1 MVLQVI
7 GRLVQWR
14 MVVLAISNPLHEG
27 LPVVSPSATPFDP
40 STGLRTSCAQ
50 GELRTGSVESLS
62 ADSLAR
68 LWSGVSPVMTGGV
81 LFDLAQGHYGPVA
94 IVSRGFPNFRK
105 VCVNYERVSYVS
117 KRLSMLGEEGKN

>member
-1 MVLQVI
+1 MLRVME
-7 GRLVQWR
+7 GLVQWGT
-14 MVVLAISNPLHEG
+14 VVLATSNPLHDG
-27 LPVVSPSATPFDP
+27 LPVVSPSAAPFDP

-50 GELRTGSVESLS
+50 GKLRTGSVESLS

-94 IVSRGFPNFRK
+94 IMSRGFPDFRK

-117 KRLSMLGEEGKN
+117 TRLSMLGEEGKN